1 MDDLT
6 FSLEDACDMFM
17 EASGNKKQQYAVV
30 SARTWGTFL
39 GSLGYAAFGG
49 ISIPITL
56 YNRYV
61 GAYSFDNI
69 EDAVFEWV
77 DHNSI
82 RKVEYDKKKK
92 IMVVDKDWYEKEKKT
107 EVVFLKCPDS
117 ATAKAT
123 FGGDTVI
130 PTPYIQHGGIFKT
143 DPFSWDK
150 PYALSFAKQTGIYSE
165 LTTFEKVCKKAKIK
179 IKTVDAS
186 IAAHG
191 LKQVAKKIFIG
202 AEATDDL
209 TALESALLKN
219 SYKY

>member
-1 MDDLT
+1 MNDLI
-6 FSLEDACDMFM
+6 FSLEDACNMFM

-30 SARTWGTFL
+30 SARTWGTL
-39 GSLGYAAFGG
+39 LGG
-49 ISIPITL
+49 IGVVARGFFIPIAL
-56 YNRYV
+56 YNRHV

-77 DHNSI
+77 DHNCI

-92 IMVVDKDWYEKEKKT
+92 IMVVDKDWYAKEKNT
-107 EVVFLKCPDS
+107 EVVFLKCPDKS
-117 ATAKAT
+117 TAKAT
-123 FGGDTVI
+123 FGDDKII
-130 PTPYIQHGGIFKT
+130 PSPYIQHGGVFNT

-219 SYKY
+219 Q

>member
-1 MDDLT
+1 MDNLT
-6 FSLEDACDMFM
+6 FNLEDACDMFM
-17 EASGNKKQQYAVV
+17 EASGSKKQQYAVV

-39 GSLGYAAFGG
+39 GG
-49 ISIPITL
+49 IPIVAGGVCIPVAL

-77 DHNSI
+77 DHNTI

-130 PTPYIQHGGIFKT
+130 PAPYIQHGGIFKT

-186 IAAHG
+186 ISAHG

-209 TALESALLKN
+209 TALESALLQN
-219 SYKY
+219 QDKY

>member
-1 MDDLT
+1 
-6 FSLEDACDMFM
+6 M
-17 EASGNKKQQYAVV
+17 EASGNKKQQYAVI

-123 FGGDTVI
+123 FGGR
-130 PTPYIQHGGIFKT
+130 YRY
-143 DPFSWDK
+143 S
-150 PYALSFAKQTGIYSE
+150 YSIYS
-165 LTTFEKVCKKAKIK
+165 AWRNI
-179 IKTVDAS
+179 
-186 IAAHG
+186 
-191 LKQVAKKIFIG
+191 
-202 AEATDDL
+202 
-209 TALESALLKN
+209 
-219 SYKY
+219 